1 MKTMKKH
8 ISFWL
13 AALLLGTS
21 CTDMREDYLMGD
33 TAYFPKSDLQKET
46 LYVMNANDYVY
57 NLWIHKAG
65 YFQTRFAGKVE
76 LDYNYLVQ
84 YNTENNTN
92 YEMLDEKYYSFDSN
106 FVIEA
111 GVDETAVALRIKTEQ
126 LIQEKGYGMYHI
138 PLSVH
143 SLTPGEKTYLEKS
156 NFMLALHICKPTL
169 VIDGNEGEQ
178 RGNVMLDLSKSTT
191 EQQIDITAKL
201 DILTT
206 EELDVIYGYNKD
218 QDNLLTAEEL
228 PHLLTVGFEYQPKV
242 KIAVGEKY
250 AENTL
255 TLKPSDM
262 PDGKWI
268 LPIRIGTDNDKVG
281 VDQTTNWLKL
291 VVVKGSLDSKI
302 PLLGTHAQVNEIILS
317 SEDTPMNEEVADIS
331 QFTDMSFTVS
341 DKNGVANPSWIQ
353 VTKEQNGKLAVTVPA
368 KNNLTYEER
377 IAVITL
383 VDNKTWLEKKI
394 TVRQGMSGYGTI
406 LNKSL
411 WSIVG
416 FSDNIADKSATFGRL
431 FDSFWPASVT
441 EAAVG
446 KPNQSYVEVNKNSE
460 SSPVQLVLDL
470 GENPHEYNTIG
481 LMPRLQWIG
490 NSPKYLR
497 IEVSDAT
504 VARSSEV
511 TDWTLVGSEKRE
523 AFTSTD
529 INSRPTGMENQFLDK
544 SFTKWHDLGDV
555 MKHRYIRLSMW
566 DSWNGSICIDE
577 VFVTRK

>member
-1 MKTMKKH
+1 MKTMKKY
-8 ISFWL
+8 ICFGL

-21 CTDMREDYLMGD
+21 CTDTREDYLMGD
-33 TAYFPKSDLQKET
+33 TAYFPISNLQKET

-65 YFQTRFAGKVE
+65 HFQTKFAGKVE
-76 LDYNYLVQ
+76 SDYNYLVQ

-92 YEMLDEKYYSFDSN
+92 YEMLDEKFYSFDSN

-111 GVDETAVALRIKTEQ
+111 GIDETAVALRIKTEQ
-126 LIQEKGYGMYHI
+126 LIQEKGYGVYYI

-143 SLTPGEKTYLEKS
+143 SLTPGENTYLEKS
-156 NFMLALHICKPTL
+156 NFMLALHLCKPTL

-178 RGNVMLDLSKSTT
+178 RGNVVLDLSKSTA

-206 EELDVIYGYNKD
+206 EELEVTYDYNKD
-218 QDNLLTAEEL
+218 EDNLLTAEEL
-228 PHLLTVGFEYQPKV
+228 PHLLTAGFEYQSKA

-268 LPIRIGTDNDKVG
+268 LPIRIGTANEKVG
-281 VDQTTNWLKL
+281 VDQATNWLKL

-302 PLLGTHAQVNEIILS
+302 ALLGDHAQVNEIILS
-317 SEDTPMNEEVADIS
+317 SEDTPVNEEVADIG
-331 QFTDMSFTVS
+331 QFTDMSYTIS
-341 DKNGVANPSWIQ
+341 DKNGVADPSWIQ
-353 VTKEQNGKLAVTVPA
+353 VVKGQNGKLAITIPT
-368 KNNLTYEER
+368 KNSLTYEER

-383 VDNKTWLEKKI
+383 MDNKTWLEKKI
-394 TVRQGMSGYGTI
+394 TVRQGMNGYGTA
-406 LNKSL
+406 LNKSQ
-411 WSIVG
+411 WSVVD
-416 FSDNIADKSATFGRL
+416 FSSNIADKSATFGKL
-431 FDSFWPASVT
+431 FDNFWPASKAET
-441 EAAVG
+441 AEG
-446 KPNQSYVEVNKNSE
+446 KPNQSYVEVDKNSE
-460 SSPVQLVLDL
+460 NSPAQLVLDL
-470 GENPHEYNTIG
+470 GENPHEYNAIG

-490 NSPKYLR
+490 NSPKYMR

-511 TDWTLVGSEKRE
+511 MDWTLVGSEKRE

-529 INSRPTGMENQFLDK
+529 INSRPSGMENQYLDK
-544 SFTKWHDLGDV
+544 SFTKWHDLGST
-555 MKHRYIRLSMW
+555 MKHRYIRLSVW
-566 DSWNGSICIDE
+566 DSWNGSICMDE
-577 VFVTRK
+577 IFITKK